1 MSLLSR
7 WSTVASSRQ
16 GARPALSF
24 HLPLCGTT
32 IRQQSSFSAVWRGL
46 RTERSG
52 RREPGSAGARSSG
65 PRSSGPSSERRTS
78 RPRDGD
84 APSGRSRF
92 DRSRKPDAFD
102 GKFASATGSLGGGR
116 THYKPKKAFQK
127 MKEREEMDE
136 EGGRKTRSKR
146 FNNPDYS
153 FGKKSLVYQLNKGD
167 FQEKISKLVEAKR
180 TPSNAA
186 TEAPAERRS
195 TRRED
200 DPWKR
205 MSSSN
210 DDKRQD
216 RRGPPS
222 DRKPRSSPSWST
234 RDATRSDAPRRD
246 NGAVRRMRSNSDY
259 TPRERRSPAGNRSF
273 GPSDFTKQRAREELT
288 EEDEDAF
295 SHRPAF
301 KGRMNN
307 FAATLPQTTA
317 ASQFLFGRWPV
328 MAALKEARRKL
339 YHLYVYAGSNRR
351 DASDPVRT
359 LAERHGV
366 RVTVV
371 PESEQHVMDN
381 MSKGRPHNGLVL
393 EVSPLPQLPVL
404 SLGAVTEDGYT
415 VEVGHQMK
423 EDIEINGTE
432 PFQAWDSRSG
442 HKPFVLLLHEVMDP
456 GNLGAMLRTARFL
469 GAAAVVITKQ
479 TSSPITPTVVKAAAG
494 AAEELAIFSVADPV
508 TFLEES
514 QKAGWA
520 SYVAVAPASGS
531 STRQQLTADELAE
544 EDPLREQ
551 PCILVLGNEGEGLS
565 RKIMSRAS
573 HQVTI
578 QRQPAGRSSV
588 DSLNVSV
595 AAALLCDAFTKGARA
610 IPRSFQQKLKL
621 DEKKARAGET
631 LF

>member
-7 WSTVASSRQ
+7 WSTVASSTH
-16 GARPALSF
+16 GARPALRCRLS
-24 HLPLCGTT
+24 LPNTN

-52 RREPGSAGARSSG
+52 RREPGSSGRGRSSG
-65 PRSSGPSSERRTS
+65 SRSSDLPAARRPS
-78 RPRDGD
+78 RPRDGGG
-84 APSGRSRF
+84 PN
-92 DRSRKPDAFD
+92 
-102 GKFASATGSLGGGR
+102 GKVDLAASSLGGGR
-116 THYKPKKAFQK
+116 THYKPKKALQK
-127 MKEREEMDE
+127 MREREEMDT

-146 FNNPDYS
+146 FNNPEYS

-167 FQEKISKLVEAKR
+167 FQDKISKLVDAKR
-180 TPSNAA
+180 TGSSTAA
-186 TEAPAERRS
+186 GTSERKDV
-195 TRRED
+195 RREE

-205 MSSSN
+205 MSSST
-210 DDKRQD
+210 DDRQQARSRRGASGD
-216 RRGPPS
+216 RR
-222 DRKPRSSPSWST
+222 PRNAQPCPA
-234 RDATRSDAPRRD
+234 RDAARSEGPRGD
-246 NGAVRRMRSNSDY
+246 DGAFRRMRSTSDY
-259 TPRERRSPAGNRSF
+259 TPRERGSPAAGRSF
-273 GPSDFTKQRAREELT
+273 GHSDVTKQRARDELR
-288 EEDEDAF
+288 EEDDDAF

-301 KGRMNN
+301 KGRTNN
-307 FAATLPQTTA
+307 FAATLPQSTA

-328 MAALKEARRKL
+328 AAALEGGAGAGCTTS
-339 YHLYVYAGSNRR
+339 YVYCRAANREER
-351 DASDPVRT
+351 PTIPVRQR
-359 LAERHGV
+359 LGQESHGV
-366 RVTVV
+366 RR
-371 PESEQHVMDN
+371 
-381 MSKGRPHNGLVL
+381 GRPHNGLVL
-393 EVSPLPQLPVL
+393 EVSPLPQLPLV
-404 SLGAVTEDGYT
+404 SLGPVTEDGYT
-415 VEVGHQMK
+415 VEIAHQMR
-423 EDIEINGTE
+423 EDAEINGTE
-432 PFQAWDSRSG
+432 PFQAWDSRAG

-508 TFLEES
+508 AFLEGS
-514 QKAGWA
+514 QKAGWE

-531 STRQQLTADELAE
+531 SNSARQQVTADELAE
-544 EDPLREQ
+544 EDPLREK

-573 HQVTI
+573 RQVTI

-610 IPRSFQQKLKL
+610 VPRSFQQKLKL
-621 DEKKARAGET
+621 DEKRARGGES

>member
-7 WSTVASSRQ
+7 WSTVASSTQ
-16 GARPALSF
+16 GARPALRCHWS
-24 HLPLCGTT
+24 LPNTT

-46 RTERSG
+46 RTERFG
-52 RREPGSAGARSSG
+52 RREPGSSGRGRSSG
-65 PRSSGPSSERRTS
+65 PRSSDLPAARRLS
-78 RPRDGD
+78 RPRDG
-84 APSGRSRF
+84 GGLN
-92 DRSRKPDAFD
+92 RKVDKA
-102 GKFASATGSLGGGR
+102 ASSLGGGR
-116 THYKPKKAFQK
+116 THYKPKKALQK
-127 MKEREEMDE
+127 MREREEMDT

-146 FNNPDYS
+146 FNNPEYS

-167 FQEKISKLVEAKR
+167 FQDKISKLVDAKR
-180 TPSNAA
+180 TGPSTAA
-186 TEAPAERRS
+186 GTSERKDV
-195 TRRED
+195 RREE
-200 DPWKR
+200 DPWNR
-205 MSSSN
+205 MSSST
-210 DDKRQD
+210 DDRQQARRGASGD
-216 RRGPPS
+216 RR
-222 DRKPRSSPSWST
+222 PRNPQPWPA
-234 RDATRSDAPRRD
+234 RDAARSEGPRRD
-246 NGAVRRMRSNSDY
+246 DSAFRRMRSTSDY
-259 TPRERRSPAGNRSF
+259 TPRERRSPAAGRSF
-273 GPSDFTKQRAREELT
+273 GHSDVTKQRARDELR
-288 EEDEDAF
+288 EEDEGAF

-301 KGRMNN
+301 KGRTNN
-307 FAATLPQTTA
+307 FAATLPQSTA

-328 MAALKEARRKL
+328 TAALKEARRKL

-351 DASDPVRT
+351 DANDPVRT
-359 LAERHGV
+359 LAQKHGV
-366 RVTVV
+366 RITVV
-371 PESEQHVMDN
+371 PESEQHIMDN

-393 EVSPLPQLPVL
+393 EVSPLPQLPLV
-404 SLGAVTEDGYT
+404 SLGPVTEDGYT
-415 VEVGHQMK
+415 VEIAHQMK
-423 EDIEINGTE
+423 EDAEINGTE
-432 PFQAWDSRSG
+432 PFQAWNSRAG

-508 TFLEES
+508 AFLEGS
-514 QKAGWA
+514 QKAGWE

-531 STRQQLTADELAE
+531 SNSARQQVTADELAE
-544 EDPLREQ
+544 EDPLREK

-573 HQVTI
+573 RQVTI

-610 IPRSFQQKLKL
+610 VPRSFQQKLKL
-621 DEKKARAGET
+621 DEKRARGGES